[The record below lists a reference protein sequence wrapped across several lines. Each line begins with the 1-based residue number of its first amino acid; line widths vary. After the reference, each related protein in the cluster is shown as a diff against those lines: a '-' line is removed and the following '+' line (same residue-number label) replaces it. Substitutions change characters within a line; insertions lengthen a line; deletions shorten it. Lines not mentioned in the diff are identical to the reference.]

1 MAKSRRSFI
10 ISIVM
15 LIAGMSVGF
24 LLLGTVYT
32 GPRWIAFMVFLV
44 YLFIL
49 FMVIRFSKRYSDELK
64 KSEAKDK

>member
-15 LIAGMSVGF
+15 LIVGMSVGF

>member
-32 GPRWIAFMVFLV
+32 GPRWIAFLVFLV